1 MDYKWHAT
9 ECWISTCA
17 FSSNFPP
24 PPSAASCGRNQRWSR
39 NFCKLWAKCG
49 RSAARSANVASY
61 LGWSSKWDVF
71 QTKLGNCPIETAS
84 NSSKSWKHHPLIL
97 TRLRTNPG
105 QAASHGLAPKA
116 NSTSTSKLNRLLKV
130 TYMFCW
136 LYMVLED
143 YDIIWIHHEP
153 KIRMMGNQ
161 ALAALAAQLLSCKIG
176 QKISKA
182 RRFCKRTLVFPTS
195 YQKAYGLCKMES
207 LIVSHLVTHP

>member
-1 MDYKWHAT
+1 MWHLIWDDPQS
-9 ECWISTCA
+9 EMFFRLS
-17 FSSNFPP
+17 
-24 PPSAASCGRNQRWSR
+24 
-39 NFCKLWAKCG
+39 
-49 RSAARSANVASY
+49 
-61 LGWSSKWDVF
+61 LGIAPLRPL
-71 QTKLGNCPIETAS
+71 QIHP
-84 NSSKSWKHHPLIL
+84 KSWKHHPLIL

-116 NSTSTSKLNRLLKV
+116 NSTSTCKLNRLLKV

-161 ALAALAAQLLSCKIG
+161 ARAAQLLSCKIG